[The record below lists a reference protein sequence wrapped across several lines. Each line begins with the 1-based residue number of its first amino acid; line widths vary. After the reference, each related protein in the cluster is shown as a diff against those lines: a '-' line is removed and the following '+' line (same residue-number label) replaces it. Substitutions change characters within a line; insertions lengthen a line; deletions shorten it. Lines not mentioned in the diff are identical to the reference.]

1 MLKNPVNIYSIFLLL
16 AIIAGAVSCKL
27 ITGPDFDNAPQIKP
41 KPHRLYENRIDSRL
55 GNRIDSLV
63 LVLHFQDG
71 DGDLGLTSEDRQNN
85 PKYQQFTADG
95 TPNDYYYNYFVTVER
110 RVNGQFV
117 KAYADVPFS
126 GAFPPL
132 KPDGKPGP
140 IEGDLEYSLIF
151 PLFSSPPNDTLR
163 FNIQIVD
170 RELRRSNSITTDPVV
185 INARR

>member
-1 MLKNPVNIYSIFLLL
+1 VI
-16 AIIAGAVSCKL
+16 
-27 ITGPDFDNAPQIKP
+27 
-41 KPHRLYENRIDSRL
+41 
-55 GNRIDSLV
+55 LV
-63 LVLHFQDG
+63 VHFEDG

-85 PKYQQFTADG
+85 PRYQQNKPDG
-95 TPNDYYYNYFVTVER
+95 NPNIYYYNYFVTVER

-117 KAYADVPFS
+117 EADAAIPTS

-151 PLFSSPPNDTLR
+151 PLLSSPPNDTLR
-163 FNIQIVD
+163 FKIQIVD
-170 RELRRSNSITTDPVV
+170 RELRESNIITTDPIV